1 MARRILGSRICRTMT
16 AASEF
21 VPGDASA
28 AQTCDNGKWTAPN
41 VKETNTVR
49 TRSRTLPPQPQS
61 HSWVLPERSLG
72 LSRLQGHRRVQDT
85 CQLFQGIDEARAG
98 PLDGLGDK
106 KHSAFLHRPQILPT
120 GETLELLRAGRKR
133 LGLGQEDHVG
143 ILRQQLLQG

>member
-1 MARRILGSRICRTMT
+1 MPAPPRLATTASGRRPTSKKPTPLGQE
-16 AASEF
+16 A
-21 VPGDASA
+21 
-28 AQTCDNGKWTAPN
+28 
-41 VKETNTVR
+41 
-49 TRSRTLPPQPQS
+49 RTLPPQPQS

-133 LGLGQEDHVG
+133 LGLG
-143 ILRQQLLQG
+143 